1 MKKLV
6 ALFFLATTVT
16 FAQEEVVKSVEK
28 VAKTLEDTTVVQGW
42 TKKGNFNFLANQSTF
57 SNWLPGG
64 QSNFAISTG
73 INYDFN
79 YKRDRWSWDNKLMMN
94 YGVTKIEGQDLL
106 KSDDRIE
113 FNSLLGRKASGY
125 WYYSMFMNFKSQLTT
140 DLGNPAPGF
149 ALPKTTSFFS
159 PAFLQIGPGMMWR
172 KRDTFKFNIAPLTS
186 RFVFVMDDDL
196 SNVGAFGVDPGKN
209 LRFEFGAS
217 LSGYYKFELW
227 ENVSMENILNL
238 YTNYLEDP
246 QNVDIDYQ
254 VNIVMKINKYLSTN
268 FAFQAIYD
276 DNAFRGFQ
284 TRQVIGVGVNFGF

>member
-1 MKKLV
+1 MRKLV
-6 ALFFLATTVT
+6 VLFLLGSTVML
-16 FAQEEVVKSVEK
+16 AQEEVVKSVEK

-57 SNWLPGG
+57 TNWLPGG
-64 QSNFAISTG
+64 QSNFAIATG

-79 YKRDRWSWDNKLMMN
+79 YKRGVWSWDNKLMVN
-94 YGVTKIEGQDLL
+94 YGVTKIKGQDLL

-113 FNSLLGRKASGY
+113 FNSLAGRKASGY
-125 WYYSMFMNFKSQLTT
+125 WYYSMFLNFRSQLTT

-159 PAFLQIGPGMMWR
+159 PAYLQVGPGMMWR

-186 RFVFVMDDDL
+186 RFIFVMDKEL
-196 SNVGAFGVDPGKN
+196 SDVGAFGVDPGKN

-217 LSGYYKFELW
+217 LSGYYKFDLW

-246 QNVDIDYQ
+246 QNVDLDYQ

-268 FAFQAIYD
+268 LAFQAIYD
-276 DNAFRGFQ
+276 DNAFKGFQ
-284 TRQVIGVGVNFGF
+284 TRQVIGVGVNVGF

>member
-1 MKKLV
+1 MRKLV
-6 ALFFLATTVT
+6 VMFLLGTTVM
-16 FAQEEVVKSVEK
+16 FSQEEVVKSVEK
-28 VAKTLEDTTVVQGW
+28 VAKILEDTTVVQGW

-57 SNWLPGG
+57 TNWLPGG
-64 QSNFAISTG
+64 QSNFAIATG

-79 YKRDRWSWDNKLMMN
+79 YKRGVWSWDNKLMVN
-94 YGVTKIEGQDLL
+94 YGVTKIKGQDLL

-113 FNSLLGRKASGY
+113 FNSLAGRKASGY
-125 WYYSMFMNFKSQLTT
+125 WYYSMFLNFRSQLTT

-159 PAFLQIGPGMMWR
+159 PAYLQVGPGMMWR
-172 KRDTFKFNIAPLTS
+172 KRDTFKFNFAPLTS
-186 RFVFVMDDDL
+186 RFVFVMDEVL
-196 SNVGAFGVDPGKN
+196 SNAGAFGVDPGKN

-217 LSGYYKFELW
+217 LSGYYKFDLW

-246 QNVDIDYQ
+246 QNVDLDYQ

-268 FAFQAIYD
+268 LAFQAIYD
-276 DNAFRGFQ
+276 DNAFKGFQ

>member
-1 MKKLV
+1 MRKLLIMFFLGSS
-6 ALFFLATTVT
+6 ALF
-16 FAQEEVVKSVEK
+16 AQDEIVKSVEK
-28 VAKTLEDTTVVQGW
+28 VALTLEDTSVVQGW

-79 YKRDRWSWDNKLMMN
+79 YKKDKWSWDNKLMVN
-94 YGVTKIEGQDLL
+94 YGVTKIDGQDLL

-149 ALPKTTSFFS
+149 VLPKSTSFFS

-196 SNVGAFGVDPGKN
+196 SNIGAFGVDPGKN

-238 YTNYLEDP
+238 YTNYLEDS

-268 FAFQAIYD
+268 FSFQAIYD